1 MNNFIYGFFYPFR
14 SIKLFFRYPKLI
26 AYSIVPMVI
35 NLVIYGTIFYY
46 TYSYVT
52 GKSSDLFETQIQNSL
67 ILEFIK
73 FFIKIFSFAIVL
85 IICYLAF
92 IIFGGIIA
100 APFNELISKLV
111 EEKLFPGRMAPPPVT
126 GLVKEAAIS
135 IREELKKISFY
146 LLVLIPVF
154 LFNLVPMI
162 GNTLSL
168 VSGTLFSFYYNALD
182 YMDYPMSRRMIKF
195 GQKLH
200 VINSKKTV
208 SMGFGAMAFILT
220 FLPVINILLNP
231 LLVASGT
238 SLFFIKEFNKQL
250 S

>member
-73 FFIKIFSFAIVL
+73 FFIKIFSFAFVL
-85 IICYLAF
+85 LICYLAF

-100 APFNELISKLV
+100 APFNELISKLI
-111 EEKLFPGRMAPPPVT
+111 EEGA
-126 GLVKEAAIS
+126 
-135 IREELKKISFY
+135 
-146 LLVLIPVF
+146 
-154 LFNLVPMI
+154 
-162 GNTLSL
+162 
-168 VSGTLFSFYYNALD
+168 LFSFYYNALD

-220 FLPVINILLNP
+220 FLPVINVLLNP

>member
-14 SIKLFFRYPKLI
+14 CIKLFFRFPKLI

-35 NLVIYGTIFYY
+35 NLFIYGTIFYY
-46 TYSYVT
+46 TYNYIA
-52 GKSSDLFETQIQNSL
+52 GKSSDLFETQIQNNLL
-67 ILEFIK
+67 IEFIK
-73 FFIKIFSFAIVL
+73 FFINVFSFALVL
-85 IICYLAF
+85 LICYLTF
-92 IIFGGIIA
+92 IIFGGIVS
-100 APFNELISKLV
+100 APFNELISRLV
-111 EEKLFPGRMAPPPVT
+111 EEKLFPGSMTPPQVT
-126 GLVKEAAIS
+126 GIVKEAAIS

-146 LLVLIPVF
+146 LSVLIPVF

-182 YMDYPMSRRMIKF
+182 FMDYPMSRRMIKF
-195 GQKLH
+195 GKKLH
-200 VINSKKTV
+200 VINSEKTI

-220 FLPVINILLNP
+220 FLPVINVLLNP

-238 SLFFIKEFNKQL
+238 SLFFIKEFNKQI